1 MEAISRAAGH
11 ARKALAKLGEDPLV
25 GIAESAEILG
35 VPKPNVRRDYINKGR
50 MPKPVAKIRATPL
63 WLRAD
68 VEQLAASREWPARG
82 RGASASR
89 VVLDS

>member
-1 MEAISRAAGH
+1 MEANGRAAGN
-11 ARKALAKLGEDPLV
+11 ARKALAKLGDDPLV

-50 MPKPVAKIRATPL
+50 MPRPVAKIRATPL

-68 VEQLAASREWPARG
+68 VEQLAAARDQA
-82 RGASASR
+82 RAA
-89 VVLDS
+89 